1 MKYCEAF
8 NSFQIC
14 ARRRSRRKCP
24 EWPFVPPKLSWSLD
38 HFDKGS
44 LRRSKWSRSWGKK
57 RRRSAK
63 WPSGATSLDHFV
75 EQNHHFVRISSNSNL
90 SGTQTRRN
98 ERAHNLKTHLTTS
111 QLVTN
116 LQSYPIFANESAWG
130 LLSPMHSRWDI
141 YQFRRRGDG
150 ELMTRVPIN
159 RGLVCWIDD
168 GDRLS

>member
-1 MKYCEAF
+1 MKYCEAY
-8 NSFQIC
+8 NHFQIC

-38 HFDKGS
+38 HFES
-44 LRRSKWSRSWGKK
+44 TPVRWSKWGRSWGKK

-63 WPSGATSLDHFV
+63 WPSGVTSLDHFV
-75 EQNHHFVRISSNSNL
+75 EQNHHFARISSNSNL

-116 LQSYPIFANESAWG
+116 LQAYAESKKKNWDAAAASFVQPPYLRLARADKKCLPTSHSNSTYLPTYLPSYLP
-130 LLSPMHSRWDI
+130 
-141 YQFRRRGDG
+141 
-150 ELMTRVPIN
+150 
-159 RGLVCWIDD
+159 
-168 GDRLS
+168 